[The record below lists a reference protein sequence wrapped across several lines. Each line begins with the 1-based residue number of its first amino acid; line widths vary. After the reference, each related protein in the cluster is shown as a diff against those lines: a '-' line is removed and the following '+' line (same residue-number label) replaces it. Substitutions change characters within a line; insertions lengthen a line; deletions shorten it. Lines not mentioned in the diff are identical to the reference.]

1 MLLSSKFLSGL
12 ALPTLRSDL
21 MRWDLCGGRRSRG
34 RAARPT
40 LRQLIATL
48 FCSSPQ
54 VGRENEEGF
63 QSHLHVTRTVYSP
76 HHGRYIP
83 IWTIFI
89 CQVAISGVNLLDLRR
104 ARLYPFK
111 SRSRASRLGS
121 RSCAH
126 IGFLLFESFSS
137 SVGKSSAAFSLL
149 DAAPC
154 VVIWRAKGERRSAQR
169 LSRRSE

>member
-1 MLLSSKFLSGL
+1 MWRPEEPRPCCSAHSSSAHRHALLLLPSG
-12 ALPTLRSDL
+12 
-21 MRWDLCGGRRSRG
+21 W
-34 RAARPT
+34 
-40 LRQLIATL
+40 
-48 FCSSPQ
+48 
-54 VGRENEEGF
+54 EGERVRTPAP
-63 QSHLHVTRTVYSP
+63 LHVTRTVYSP

-89 CQVAISGVNLLDLRR
+89 CQVAISGVNFLDLRR

-111 SRSRASRLGS
+111 PRSRASRLGS

-126 IGFLLFESFSS
+126 IGFLLFESFPS

-154 VVIWRAKGERRSAQR
+154 VVIWRATGERRSAQR